1 MFIKRIILLG
11 GLMGLKKVFAKN
23 LKELRKRNKMTQ
35 EQLAELV
42 NVAPRHISF
51 IETGRSFPS
60 CELLERLCAVLHT
73 SAFEFFSTEEELS
86 QKELMQKL
94 SYLCEKLDK
103 TQLNF
108 LVIIAEELY

>member
-1 MFIKRIILLG
+1 MS
-11 GLMGLKKVFAKN
+11 LKEIFAKN

-60 CELLERLCAVLHT
+60 CELLERICKVLQVDFT
-73 SAFEFFSTEEELS
+73 EVVKTEENLTREELL
-86 QKELMQKL
+86 QKLNTIVPKLNDKQLNYLVKLAKEL
-94 SYLCEKLDK
+94 Y
-103 TQLNF
+103 
-108 LVIIAEELY
+108 

>member
-1 MFIKRIILLG
+1 MS
-11 GLMGLKKVFAKN
+11 LKEIFAKN

-60 CELLERLCAVLHT
+60 CELLERICKVLQVDFT
-73 SAFEFFSTEEELS
+73 EVVKTEENLTREEL
-86 QKELMQKL
+86 LQKL
-94 SYLCEKLDK
+94 NTIVPKLNDE
-103 TQLNF
+103 QLNY
-108 LVIIAEELY
+108 LVKLAKEFY

>member
-1 MFIKRIILLG
+1 MS
-11 GLMGLKKVFAKN
+11 LKEIFAKN

-60 CELLERLCAVLHT
+60 CELLERICKVLQVDFT
-73 SAFEFFSTEEELS
+73 EVIKTEENLTREELL
-86 QKELMQKL
+86 QKLNTIVPKLNDVQLNYLVKLAKEL
-94 SYLCEKLDK
+94 Y
-103 TQLNF
+103 
-108 LVIIAEELY
+108 

>member
-1 MFIKRIILLG
+1 MQG
-11 GLMGLKKVFAKN
+11 GLMGLKKIFAKN
-23 LKELRKRNKMTQ
+23 LKELRKRNKLTQ

-73 SAFEFFSTEEELS
+73 NAFELFNTEEELS
-86 QKELMQKL
+86 PKELLQKL
-94 SYLCEKLDK
+94 TFLCEKLNK
-103 TQLNF
+103 TQLKF
-108 LVIIAEELY
+108 LVQMAEKLY

>member
-1 MFIKRIILLG
+1 MFIKRIIMQG
-11 GLMGLKKVFAKN
+11 GLMGLKKIFAKN

-60 CELLERLCAVLHT
+60 CELLERLCTVLQT
-73 SAFEFFSTEEELS
+73 NAFEFFNTEEELS
-86 QKELMQKL
+86 QKELLQKL
-94 SYLCEKLDK
+94 TFLSEKLNK
-103 TQLNF
+103 AQLNF
-108 LVIIAEELY
+108 LVQMAEKLY

>member
-1 MFIKRIILLG
+1 MS
-11 GLMGLKKVFAKN
+11 LKEIFAKN

-60 CELLERLCAVLHT
+60 CELLERICKVLQVDFT
-73 SAFEFFSTEEELS
+73 EVIKTEENLTREELL
-86 QKELMQKL
+86 QKLNTIVPKLNDEQLNYLVKLAKEL
-94 SYLCEKLDK
+94 Y
-103 TQLNF
+103 
-108 LVIIAEELY
+108 

>member
-1 MFIKRIILLG
+1 MS
-11 GLMGLKKVFAKN
+11 LKEIFAKN

-60 CELLERLCAVLHT
+60 CELLERICKVLQVDFT
-73 SAFEFFSTEEELS
+73 EVVKTEENLTREELL
-86 QKELMQKL
+86 QKLNTIVPKLNDEQLNYLVKLAKEL
-94 SYLCEKLDK
+94 Y
-103 TQLNF
+103 
-108 LVIIAEELY
+108 